1 MYSKKDKTRTRHK
14 SQSSPKYAATMLV
27 APKRYPKMNRYQRPS
42 TKYNGDNYRGK
53 VLAQIPIKSR
63 HHLMFR
69 EYPLKAGYKTAG
81 TGPEYQQIVEVN
93 ANSIPLN
100 LVFMTQSSKVNVKQ
114 EHKKAFTGNYPQHS
128 YSIDEPHILK
138 HTVTKPI
145 YQEIREII
153 HPTRKIVQQIEPVQE
168 EIHTTITTTGGQMP
182 AMLNE
187 YQPEPVLYGMPKGTN
202 EVQPEY
208 KTEPKVESQAN
219 VEEYKQPK
227 SALLVSQFVI
237 EQQVGQIEHLIQPPP
252 ALSTYEQQVGK
263 IEHLIQPPPALS
275 TYENVQPM
283 ENNVH
288 SSMPVPVQVSA
299 IISAQPEIV
308 NVSVPTAEPIF
319 NSVMLNSLYSETNGK
334 RQPIPLPETTPMPS
348 LPYPEPVAGP
358 VPAPFGLVAD
368 GNLLDAYLKYSKIS
382 PEDLLLPVYQAA
394 SPIQVTE
401 HYSQTQPIVPIVNQ
415 QSQSHS
421 TMINNQNPT
430 VY

>member
-1 MYSKKDKTRTRHK
+1 M
-14 SQSSPKYAATMLV
+14 
-27 APKRYPKMNRYQRPS
+27 
-42 TKYNGDNYRGK
+42 
-53 VLAQIPIKSR
+53 
-63 HHLMFR
+63 
-69 EYPLKAGYKTAG
+69 
-81 TGPEYQQIVEVN
+81 
-93 ANSIPLN
+93 
-100 LVFMTQSSKVNVKQ
+100 
-114 EHKKAFTGNYPQHS
+114 
-128 YSIDEPHILK
+128 
-138 HTVTKPI
+138 
-145 YQEIREII
+145 
-153 HPTRKIVQQIEPVQE
+153 QQIEPVQE

-187 YQPEPVLYGMPKGTN
+187 YQPEPVLYGMPKETN

-237 EQQVGQIEHLIQPPP
+237 EQQVGQ
-252 ALSTYEQQVGK
+252 

-415 QSQSHS
+415 KSQSHS